1 MGRNAGWVTAASA
14 LAARATNCEVL
25 TYLPE
30 MLVDEDKMLADIEKA
45 WAKGRGL
52 LVTVS
57 EGICGLDGKPLA
69 STGIVDGFGHMI
81 PGGTAQH
88 VTDNIIQKLNIKSRA
103 EKPGLLGRAA
113 IPYASRVDQLEAY
126 AVGKYAVE
134 AALKGESDYMVA
146 IDGHRGENFTFDLF
160 LAPLAEVAN
169 VEKKFPLE
177 WIIDGNKIDD
187 RFFDYAMPLMMDKA
201 PDYAILR

>member
-1 MGRNAGWVTAASA
+1 M
-14 LAARATNCEVL
+14 
-25 TYLPE
+25 
-30 MLVDEDKMLADIEKA
+30 DEHKMLADIERA
-45 WAKGRGL
+45 WAKGKGL

-69 STGIVDGFGHMI
+69 STGIVDGFGHTI

-88 VTDNIIQKLNIKSRA
+88 VTDSIIEKLRIKSRA

-113 IPYASRVDQLEAY
+113 IPYASPVDREEAY
-126 AVGKYAVE
+126 AVGKRAVE
-134 AALKGESDYMVA
+134 AALAGETDAMVA
-146 IDGHRGENFTFDLF
+146 IDAHRGETYRFDLF
-160 LAPLAEVAN
+160 LTPLEKVAN

-177 WIIDGNKIDD
+177 WILDGNKIDG
-187 RFFDYAMPLMMDKA
+187 RFFDYAMPLMMDHV

>member
-1 MGRNAGWVTAASA
+1 M
-14 LAARATNCEVL
+14 
-25 TYLPE
+25 
-30 MLVDEDKMLADIEKA
+30 
-45 WAKGRGL
+45 
-52 LVTVS
+52 TVS

-69 STGIVDGFGHMI
+69 STGIVDGFGHMV

-88 VTDNIIQKLNIKSRA
+88 VTDSIIQKLNIKSRA

-113 IPYASRVDQLEAY
+113 IPYASRVDQVEAY
-126 AVGKYAVE
+126 AVGRKAVE
-134 AALKGESDYMVA
+134 AALAGQTDCMVA
-146 IDGHRGENFTFDLF
+146 INAIRGEKYSFDLF
-160 LAPLAEVAN
+160 LTPLEKVAN

-177 WIIDGNKIDD
+177 WIVNGNQIDD